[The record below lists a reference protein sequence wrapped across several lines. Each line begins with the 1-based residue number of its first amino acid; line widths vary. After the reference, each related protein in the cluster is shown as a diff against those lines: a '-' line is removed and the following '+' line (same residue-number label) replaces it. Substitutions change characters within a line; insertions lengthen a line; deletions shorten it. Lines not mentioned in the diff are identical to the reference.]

1 MAKRRKQRQRQVH
14 SHSFGRRDSPER
26 EALEELANVTRPDP
40 SGATISGQPRM
51 ISDVDAATAQRIFGG
66 LRPEM
71 LSTGSWSRNPSDE
84 NYALPPVPATFTPPP
99 LVVGEDAARKF
110 EQFAAINPEIRRSVK
125 SIMTGPDSTFIKE
138 ALNQYPELLG
148 YVRNSLPRTNRG
160 GFISPSTGWIPFEQR
175 DQYGR
180 YKDMYLDPYADSE
193 ALHSTMGHELSH
205 ALIGPSE
212 NWANRLAALLRNLPQ
227 SSGRVPGLRI
237 EDIK

>member
-1 MAKRRKQRQRQVH
+1 
-14 SHSFGRRDSPER
+14 
-26 EALEELANVTRPDP
+26 
-40 SGATISGQPRM
+40 M

-66 LRPEM
+66 LRPQM

-125 SIMTGPDSTFIKE
+125 SITTGPDSAYIE
-138 ALNQYPELLG
+138 YVLNHGRPEFLG
-148 YVRNSLPRTNRG
+148 YVRNPFPRSNRQG
-160 GFISPSTGWIPFEQR
+160 QLSPLTGWIPFEQR

-205 ALIGPSE
+205 ALIGSSE